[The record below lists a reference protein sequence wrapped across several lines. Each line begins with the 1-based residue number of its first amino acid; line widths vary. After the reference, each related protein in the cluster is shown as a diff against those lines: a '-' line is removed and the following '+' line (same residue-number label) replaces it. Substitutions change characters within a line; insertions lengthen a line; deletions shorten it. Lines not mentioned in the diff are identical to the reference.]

1 MQAITFR
8 VQIPSTR
15 SLTFDLPATIP
26 PGPAE
31 VLLVVQPESSEG
43 SSGASP
49 SPSSSLTIDDLGWTE
64 AKAAEVR
71 THLASFVED
80 WDDPRMDIYN
90 DF

>member
-1 MQAITFR
+1 MQAISFR

-15 SLTFDLPATIP
+15 TIYLDLPATIP

-31 VLLVVQPESSEG
+31 VLLVVQPESNLPKH
-43 SSGASP
+43 A
-49 SPSSSLTIDDLGWTE
+49 SLTIDDLGWTE

-90 DF
+90 DL

>member
-15 SLTFDLPATIP
+15 TLTFDLPATIP
-26 PGPAE
+26 LGPAE
-31 VLLVVQPESSEG
+31 VLLVVQPQSSPFR
-43 SSGASP
+43 A
-49 SPSSSLTIDDLGWTE
+49 SSLTIDDLGWTE

-71 THLASFVED
+71 GRLASFVED

-90 DF
+90 DL